1 MKEKMQA
8 LAKKYEEQL
17 AGKGL
22 QLNVKM
28 RYFEASVTERTW
40 NQSGGIWNL
49 IDRYRDARSE
59 KKYKN
64 QPNRYHMVILRFCT
78 TSASKIKEGWEKEY
92 AFTLRK
98 IERAHAG
105 DKPIKTVQREEKLL
119 YKIEKRICKILQ
131 KAESATP
138 EEICRLTL
146 ADVLRYTHGAKYRY
160 KKEIIGKN
168 RDTWD
173 LIYIGLYSVLAIFLV
188 LGLWIVSKI

>member
-1 MKEKMQA
+1 MIAVLM
-8 LAKKYEEQL
+8 LTVSL
-17 AGKGL
+17 
-22 QLNVKM
+22 
-28 RYFEASVTERTW
+28 T
-40 NQSGGIWNL
+40 GG
-49 IDRYRDARSE
+49 AFA
-59 KKYKN
+59 
-64 QPNRYHMVILRFCT
+64 Q
-78 TSASKIKEGWEKEY
+78 EKEY

-188 LGLWIVSKI
+188 LCLWIVSKI

>member
-1 MKEKMQA
+1 MKEKIQA

-17 AGKGL
+17 AAKGL
-22 QLNVKM
+22 QLKVKM

-49 IDRYRDARSE
+49 IDRYRDARAE

-64 QPNRYHMVILRFCT
+64 QPNRYHMIILRFSP

-98 IERAHAG
+98 IERMHEG

-138 EEICRLTL
+138 EEICRLSF
-146 ADVLRYTHGAKYRY
+146 ADVLRYTHGESTDTKKRLWV
-160 KKEIIGKN
+160 KKEQRGI
-168 RDTWD
+168 
-173 LIYIGLYSVLAIFLV
+173 
-188 LGLWIVSKI
+188 